1 LYAAIALGAALFFLE
16 TSEAPIWAV
25 PIDLA
30 PNYASFASGIMSTA
44 AGLAAI
50 VSPAAFGVISDFTG
64 SYRLGFLTSIALLA
78 CGIGLAF
85 AMRPDRVVIE
95 NRRRPPPL
103 VGMPS

>member
-50 VSPAAFGVISDFTG
+50 VSPAAFGMISDFTG

-95 NRRRPPPL
+95 KSTSAPAAR
-103 VGMPS
+103 GMPS